1 MTDQT
6 DALPQGPARNPF
18 IDQVLK
24 AFGTN
29 RLSWVGAIIFAMIV
43 LVALAAPLLSPHDP
57 LAQNILHRLEGPG
70 GDFWLG
76 TDAYGRD
83 ILSRL
88 LYGARV
94 SLVISVA
101 AIGSAMVIGSA
112 IGVIAGYFGGA
123 VDLIIMQVMDVLLA
137 FPALI
142 LGLIVVAMLG
152 PSMENLII
160 AISLTA
166 IPPFART
173 ARAPTIVV
181 KERDYIE
188 ACRALGYG
196 HARIML
202 RHVLPNVMSE
212 ILVMASLWLA
222 TAIRVEA
229 SLSFIGLGVKPPT
242 ASWGGMIREGFE
254 NILDNMWLSIF
265 PSIAI
270 LLVVFSLNLLG
281 DGLRDAIDPRT
292 RSDG

>member
-1 MTDQT
+1 MTDLSES
-6 DALPQGPARNPF
+6 LPQRSTRHPF
-18 IDQVLK
+18 VDQLLK
-24 AFGTN
+24 AFRTN
-29 RLSWVGAIIFAMIV
+29 KLTWVGAVIFVVIV
-43 LVALAAPLLSPHDP
+43 VVALAAPLLSPYDP
-57 LAQNILHRLEGPG
+57 LEQHIFDRLEAPNA
-70 GDFWLG
+70 DYWLG

-94 SLVISVA
+94 SLVIGVA
-101 AIGSAMVIGSA
+101 AIGSAMLIGSVIG
-112 IGVIAGYFGGA
+112 IVAGYYGGKI
-123 VDLIIMQVMDVLLA
+123 DLVIMQVMDVLLA

-166 IPPFART
+166 IPPFARI

-196 HARIML
+196 DIRTMTQ
-202 RHVLPNVMSE
+202 HVLPNVLSE
-212 ILVMASLWLA
+212 ILVMGSLWLA

-254 NILDNMWLSIF
+254 NILDTFWLSLF
-265 PSIAI
+265 PSLAI

-281 DGLRDAIDPRT
+281 DGMRDAIDPKT
-292 RSDG
+292 RSDA

>member
-1 MTDQT
+1 MTDQAQ
-6 DALPQGPARNPF
+6 ALPKAKPRNPF
-18 IDQVLK
+18 LDQFLK
-24 AFGTN
+24 AFRTN
-29 RLSWVGAIIFAMIV
+29 KLSWVGATIFTVIV
-43 LVALAAPLLSPHDP
+43 FAAIAAPLLAPHDP
-57 LAQNILHRLEGPG
+57 LAQNILDRLEGPS
-70 GDFWLG
+70 GDYWLG

-94 SLVISVA
+94 SLVIAVA
-101 AIGSAMVIGSA
+101 AIGSAMIIGSA
-112 IGVIAGYFGGA
+112 IGIVAGYYGGA
-123 VDLIIMQVMDVLLA
+123 VDLVLMQIMDVLLA

-152 PSMENLII
+152 PTMENLII

-166 IPPFART
+166 IPPFARI
-173 ARAPTIVV
+173 ARAPTIVA

-188 ACRALGYG
+188 ACRALGYNDM
-196 HARIML
+196 RIMVL
-202 RHVLPNVMSE
+202 HVLPNVLSE
-212 ILVMASLWLA
+212 VLVMGSLWLA

-281 DGLRDAIDPRT
+281 DGLRDAIDPKT
-292 RSDG
+292 KSDF

>member
-1 MTDQT
+1 MSDQAQ
-6 DALPQGPARNPF
+6 ALPKAPPRHPF
-18 IDQVLK
+18 VDQLLK
-24 AFGTN
+24 AFRTN
-29 RLSWVGAIIFAMIV
+29 KLTWVGAAIFAAIV
-43 LVALAAPLLSPHDP
+43 LVAIAAPLLAPHDP
-57 LAQNILHRLEGPG
+57 LDQNIIDRLEGPST
-70 GDFWLG
+70 DYWLG

-88 LYGARV
+88 LYGARI
-94 SLVISVA
+94 SLVIAVA
-101 AIGSAMVIGSA
+101 AIGSAMIIGSA
-112 IGVIAGYFGGA
+112 IGIVAGFYGGI
-123 VDLIIMQVMDVLLA
+123 VDLVIMQVMDVLLA

-152 PSMENLII
+152 PSMTNLII

-166 IPPFART
+166 IPPFARI

-196 HARIML
+196 NLRIMVL
-202 RHVLPNVMSE
+202 HVLPNVLSE
-212 ILVMASLWLA
+212 VLVMGSLWLA

-242 ASWGGMIREGFE
+242 PSWGGMIREGFE

-281 DGLRDAIDPRT
+281 DGLRDAIDPKT

>member
-1 MTDQT
+1 MTESVDVL
-6 DALPQGPARNPF
+6 AAPSRNPF
-18 IDQVLK
+18 IDQLQK
-24 AFGTN
+24 AFRNNKLT
-29 RLSWVGAIIFAMIV
+29 WVGAVIFLIIIIIAV
-43 LVALAAPLLSPHDP
+43 AAPLLAPHDP
-57 LAQNILHRLEGPG
+57 LQQHIIARLKGPSAEYW
-70 GDFWLG
+70 FG

-94 SLVISVA
+94 SLVISLT
-101 AIGSAMVIGSA
+101 AIGSAMIIGSI
-112 IGVIAGYFGGA
+112 IGVIAGYFGGII
-123 VDLIIMQVMDVLLA
+123 DLMLMQVMDVLLA

-173 ARAPTIVV
+173 ARAPTIAV

-188 ACRALGYG
+188 ACRALGFG
-196 HARIML
+196 HPRIIIK
-202 RHVLPNVMSE
+202 HVFPNVLSE
-212 ILVMASLWLA
+212 ILVMGSLWLA

-254 NILDNMWLSIF
+254 NILDNVWLSVC
-265 PSIAI
+265 PSMAI

-281 DGLRDAIDPRT
+281 DGLRDAIDPKT
-292 RSDG
+292 RSDS

>member
-1 MTDQT
+1 MTDHV
-6 DALPQGPARNPF
+6 DVLPEASRHPF
-18 IDQVLK
+18 IDQLQK
-24 AFGTN
+24 AFRNNKLTG
-29 RLSWVGAIIFAMIV
+29 VGAVIFVLII
-43 LVALAAPLLSPHDP
+43 LVAIAAPLLAPHDP
-57 LAQNILHRLEGPG
+57 LQQHIIARLKGPSAEYW
-70 GDFWLG
+70 FG

-94 SLVISVA
+94 SLVISLT
-101 AIGSAMVIGSA
+101 AIGLAMVIGSI
-112 IGVIAGYFGGA
+112 IGIIAGYFGGMI
-123 VDLIIMQVMDVLLA
+123 DLALMQVMDVLLA

-160 AISLTA
+160 AIALTA

-173 ARAPTIVV
+173 ARAPTIAV

-188 ACRALGYG
+188 ACRALGFG
-196 HARIML
+196 HPRIIV
-202 RHVLPNVMSE
+202 RHIFPNVLSE
-212 ILVMASLWLA
+212 VLVMGSLWLA

-254 NILDNMWLSIF
+254 NILDNVWLSVC
-265 PSIAI
+265 PSMAI

-281 DGLRDAIDPRT
+281 DGLRDAIDPKT
-292 RSDG
+292 RSDS